1 MKRSNRPSDMQ
12 RSESKK
18 VASDRNTEG
27 KYKHIYVIPKSSTSV
42 NRIVIDSFP
51 LLCTQ
56 TVTLSRDTAPG
67 SHAIKIRRVTSKSDS
82 LFPIILWGFRLPY
95 DINVGKSTEDVGP
108 GHIKGS
114 ARSLVPR
121 LRETLSTMVHF
132 TRGCSTSVTMMR
144 VSCVEMK
151 CNMWLTE
158 KQESDACR
166 TFFFFFWLSPCAGQV
181 SGSDSERRSAGVAS
195 HFFSHALCIVGG
207 SEVEK

>member
-1 MKRSNRPSDMQ
+1 M
-12 RSESKK
+12 
-18 VASDRNTEG
+18 ASDRNTEG

-67 SHAIKIRRVTSKSDS
+67 SHAIKIRRATSKSDS

-95 DINVGKSTEDVGP
+95 DINVGKSMEDVGP
-108 GHIKGS
+108 RHIKGS

-166 TFFFFFWLSPCAGQV
+166 TFFFFLVV
-181 SGSDSERRSAGVAS
+181 SVRRASERLGLRTPLCWGCL
-195 HFFSHALCIVGG
+195 ALFQPCIMHRRWI
-207 SEVEK
+207 